1 MSKRLSNYHCVKSV
15 RIQSYSG
22 PHSVRIK
29 ENTDQNNSNYT
40 DIFQAVS
47 HSNKKNNDEI
57 KNISNTSFTSIKSQ
71 LEMIKKEV
79 HEIYLKPKCS
89 KYNSKEKNDK
99 VNNDETGNLKHAIRT
114 CLIIGDSI
122 VTGIDENQVVKVQN
136 FRGATID
143 EMKHDFVQL
152 LKKTPEHI
160 TLHIGKNHVV
170 LKTSR
175 QVLD

>member
-1 MSKRLSNYHCVKSV
+1 
-15 RIQSYSG
+15 
-22 PHSVRIK
+22 
-29 ENTDQNNSNYT
+29 
-40 DIFQAVS
+40 
-47 HSNKKNNDEI
+47 
-57 KNISNTSFTSIKSQ
+57 
-71 LEMIKKEV
+71 MIKKEV
-79 HEIYLKPKCS
+79 HEIYLKPKFS
-89 KYNSKEKNDK
+89 KYNSTEKNDK

-136 FRGATID
+136 FRGATTD

>member
-1 MSKRLSNYHCVKSV
+1 
-15 RIQSYSG
+15 
-22 PHSVRIK
+22 
-29 ENTDQNNSNYT
+29 
-40 DIFQAVS
+40 
-47 HSNKKNNDEI
+47 
-57 KNISNTSFTSIKSQ
+57 
-71 LEMIKKEV
+71 MIKKEV